1 MANSEA
7 DLVRRSGR
15 RGDSRAHHSKP
26 RGATSAEVGVRAV
39 STQAQDL
46 FGAVGTPRVIVFG
59 AGLGGVAAGV
69 ALKRAGIETFTIFE
83 RSSSPGGT

>member
-1 MANSEA
+1 
-7 DLVRRSGR
+7 
-15 RGDSRAHHSKP
+15 
-26 RGATSAEVGVRAV
+26 V